1 MKKSISNIQRNSS
14 PSLSMKGPTTPY
26 RSTQMKATSFTA
38 KQQGSTSASPWWTS
52 SRNAS
57 GYLKECLRRHW
68 KKRVKTRVS
77 LASLGPP
84 PKSFLPIHPTNC
96 HSVHMPQAQHWCPV
110 VHDMQLSFV
119 LAPFVLVRLT
129 AFGLPVSA
137 CWTLRLPFQQTTD
150 RLLCPSSFLIFCSE
164 FRSKRPSREPTKTDD
179 LTWCF
184 GIYWLI

>member
-84 PKSFLPIHPTNC
+84 QVLPAHPSDQPPLRPHAPSTTLVSSRPRYATVICSCSICFGSTHCIWTPRVRMLNPETAFPADDRSTPLPILIPH
-96 HSVHMPQAQHWCPV
+96 
-110 VHDMQLSFV
+110 L
-119 LAPFVLVRLT
+119 L
-129 AFGLPVSA
+129 
-137 CWTLRLPFQQTTD
+137 LRVPIQKAL
-150 RLLCPSSFLIFCSE
+150 
-164 FRSKRPSREPTKTDD
+164 
-179 LTWCF
+179 
-184 GIYWLI
+184 